1 MTAVTDSPK
10 QESKVFAGLQR
21 LGRSL
26 MLPIAVLPA
35 AGILLRLGQDDLLGR
50 FTALESTASVISAA
64 GQAVFTW
71 LPLIFAVGIAIG
83 WAKKSDGSTAL
94 AAVVGYMV
102 IDGVFNAMSPIVLEG
117 KTDPKGAQALIN
129 YGVLGGIVMGL
140 LSAILWQRFY
150 RTKLPDFLGFFN
162 GRRLVPILT
171 AITGL
176 IVGVGMAFIYP
187 AFNSAL
193 TWVGET
199 VADNT
204 VIGGGIYGAANRL
217 LIPTGLHHILNS
229 TVWFLVGDYTDA
241 SGQLVRGDL
250 NRFFAG
256 DPTAGTFMTGFFP
269 IMMFALPAA
278 ALAIWRN
285 ARPSQKKLVGG
296 IMLST
301 GLTAFVTGITEPLE
315 FSFMF
320 VAWPLYVVHAILT
333 GTSHALVN
341 ALGIH
346 DGFTFSAGAIDYL
359 LNFGKATD
367 AWLLIPIGLGY
378 AVIYYVLFS
387 FVIKKWNLRTPGR
400 EAETDVEAGAPDV
413 AAVEAEA
420 ALTATGDTRTD
431 APLVSEVESKLDKKL
446 EGE

>member
-1 MTAVTDSPK
+1 MTVVDSPK
-10 QESKVFAGLQR
+10 KESAVFAGLQR

-50 FTALESTASVISAA
+50 FDSMHTAASVISAA

-83 WAKKSDGSTAL
+83 WAKKADGSTAL

-102 IDGVFNAMSPIVLEG
+102 INGVFEAMSPVVLEG
-117 KTDPKGAQALIN
+117 KTDPNGDQALIN
-129 YGVLGGIVMGL
+129 YGVLAGIVMGL

-150 RTKLPDFLGFFN
+150 RTKLPDYLGFFN

-171 AITGL
+171 AVTGL
-176 IVGVGMAFIYP
+176 VVGVLMAFLYP

-199 VADNT
+199 VAENS
-204 VIGGGIYGAANRL
+204 VIGGGVYGMANRL

-229 TVWFLVGDYTDA
+229 TVWFLVGDYQDA
-241 SGQLVRGDL
+241 SGELVRGDL

-256 DPTAGTFMTGFFP
+256 DPSAGIFMTGFFP

-285 ARPSQKKLVGG
+285 ARPSQKKVVGG

-301 GLTAFVTGITEPLE
+301 ALTAFLTGITEPLE
-315 FSFMF
+315 FAFMF
-320 VAWPLYVVHAILT
+320 VAWPLYLIHAFLT
-333 GTSHALVN
+333 GTSMALVN

-346 DGFTFSAGAIDYL
+346 DGFTFSAGFFDYV
-359 LNFGKATD
+359 LNFGKATN
-367 AWLLIPIGLGY
+367 AWMLIPIGLGY

-400 EAETDVEAGAPDV
+400 EDDAETNADTNADTEKAGQ
-413 AAVEAEA
+413 
-420 ALTATGDTRTD
+420 
-431 APLVSEVESKLDKKL
+431 
-446 EGE
+446 

>member
-1 MTAVTDSPK
+1 MTADDSPK
-10 QESKVFAGLQR
+10 KESTLFAGVQR

-35 AGILLRLGQDDLLGR
+35 AGLLLRAGQDDLLGR
-50 FTALESTASVISAA
+50 FSALESTAGVISAA
-64 GQAVFTW
+64 GQSIFTW

-102 IDGVFNAMSPIVLEG
+102 INGVFEAMSPIVLEG
-117 KTDPKGAQALIN
+117 KTDPNGDPSMIN
-129 YGVLGGIVMGL
+129 YGVLAGIVMGL
-140 LSAILWQRFY
+140 LSAILWQKFY
-150 RTKLPDFLGFFN
+150 RTKLPDYLGFFN

-171 AITGL
+171 ALTGL
-176 IVGVGMAFIYP
+176 VVGVLMAFIYP
-187 AFNSAL
+187 LFNSGL

-199 VADNT
+199 VAANT
-204 VIGGGIYGAANRL
+204 VIGGGIYGTANRL

-229 TVWFLVGDYTDA
+229 AVWFLIGDYQDA

-256 DPTAGTFMTGFFP
+256 DPSAGTFMTGFFP

-278 ALAIWRN
+278 AFAIWRN
-285 ARPSQKKLVGG
+285 AKPSQKKLIGG

-301 GLTAFVTGITEPLE
+301 GLTAFLTGITEPLE

-320 VAWPLYVVHAILT
+320 VAWPLYVIHSILT
-333 GTSHALVN
+333 GTSMALVN

-346 DGFTFSAGAIDYL
+346 DGFTFSAGFIDYA
-359 LNFGKATD
+359 LNFGKATN
-367 AWLLIPIGLGY
+367 AWMLIPIGLVY
-378 AVIYYVLFS
+378 ALIYYFLFS

-400 EAETDVEAGAPDV
+400 EEELDGEDNTPGEAVIEAEVAV
-413 AAVEAEA
+413 AAVA
-420 ALTATGDTRTD
+420 DTRVD
-431 APLVSEVESKLDKKL
+431 APSVAEQEQKIAKEL
-446 EGE
+446 EGR

>member
-1 MTAVTDSPK
+1 MTSTTDSPK
-10 QESKVFAGLQR
+10 QESKAFAALQR

-35 AGILLRLGQDDLLGR
+35 AGILLRVGQDDLLGR
-50 FTALESTASVISAA
+50 FSALHSTASVISAA

-83 WAKKSDGSTAL
+83 WAKKSDGSTAM

-102 IDGVFNAMSPIVLEG
+102 INGVFEAMSPIVLEG

-129 YGVLGGIVMGL
+129 YGVLAGIVMGL
-140 LSAILWQRFY
+140 LSAILWERFY

-176 IVGVGMAFIYP
+176 IVGVLMAFVYP

-204 VIGGGIYGAANRL
+204 VVGGGIYGAANRL

-256 DPTAGTFMTGFFP
+256 DPSAGTFMTGFFP

-278 ALAIWRN
+278 AFAIYRN

-333 GTSHALVN
+333 GTSMALVN

-346 DGFTFSAGAIDYL
+346 DGFTFSAGAIDYV

-378 AVIYYVLFS
+378 AVIYYLLFS

-400 EAETDVEAGAPDV
+400 EAETDVEAGKPDV
-413 AAVEAEA
+413 AAVEAE
-420 ALTATGDTRTD
+420 TAEKAIGDSAVD
-431 APLVSEVESKLDKKL
+431 APLVAEVDTKLNKKL

>member
-1 MTAVTDSPK
+1 MTVVDSPK
-10 QESKVFAGLQR
+10 KESAVFAGLQR

-50 FTALESTASVISAA
+50 FDSMHTAASVISAA

-83 WAKKSDGSTAL
+83 WAKKADGSTAL

-102 IDGVFNAMSPIVLEG
+102 INGVFEAMSPVVLEG
-117 KTDPKGAQALIN
+117 KTDPNGDQALIN
-129 YGVLGGIVMGL
+129 YGVLAGIVMGL

-150 RTKLPDFLGFFN
+150 RTKLPDYLGFFN

-171 AITGL
+171 AVTGL
-176 IVGVGMAFIYP
+176 VVGVLMAFLYP

-199 VADNT
+199 VAENS
-204 VIGGGIYGAANRL
+204 VVGGGVYGMANRL

-229 TVWFLVGDYTDA
+229 TVWFLVGDYQDA
-241 SGQLVRGDL
+241 SGELVRGDL

-256 DPTAGTFMTGFFP
+256 DPSAGIFMTGFFP

-285 ARPSQKKLVGG
+285 ARPSQKKVVGG

-301 GLTAFVTGITEPLE
+301 ALTAFLTGITEPLE
-315 FSFMF
+315 FAFMF
-320 VAWPLYVVHAILT
+320 VAWPLYLIHAFLT
-333 GTSHALVN
+333 GTSMALVN

-346 DGFTFSAGAIDYL
+346 DGFTFSAGFFDYV
-359 LNFGKATD
+359 LNFGKATN
-367 AWLLIPIGLGY
+367 AWMLIPIGLGY

-400 EAETDVEAGAPDV
+400 EDDAETNADTNADTEKAGQ
-413 AAVEAEA
+413 
-420 ALTATGDTRTD
+420 
-431 APLVSEVESKLDKKL
+431 
-446 EGE
+446 

>member
-1 MTAVTDSPK
+1 MTVVDSPK
-10 QESKVFAGLQR
+10 KESAVFAGLQR

-50 FTALESTASVISAA
+50 FDSMHTAASVISAA

-83 WAKKSDGSTAL
+83 WAKKADGSTAL

-102 IDGVFNAMSPIVLEG
+102 INGVFEAMSPVVLEG
-117 KTDPKGAQALIN
+117 KTDPNGDQALIN
-129 YGVLGGIVMGL
+129 YGVLAGIVMGL

-150 RTKLPDFLGFFN
+150 RTKLPDYLGFFN

-171 AITGL
+171 ALTGL
-176 IVGVGMAFIYP
+176 VVGVLMAFLYP

-199 VADNT
+199 VAENS
-204 VIGGGIYGAANRL
+204 VIGGGVYGMANRL

-229 TVWFLVGDYTDA
+229 TVWFLVGDYQNA
-241 SGQLVRGDL
+241 SGELVRGDL

-256 DPTAGTFMTGFFP
+256 DPSAGIFMTGFFP

-301 GLTAFVTGITEPLE
+301 ALTAFLTGITEPLE
-315 FSFMF
+315 FAFMF
-320 VAWPLYVVHAILT
+320 VAWPLYLIHAFLT
-333 GTSHALVN
+333 GTSMALVN

-346 DGFTFSAGAIDYL
+346 DGFTFSAGFFDYV
-359 LNFGKATD
+359 LNFGKATN
-367 AWLLIPIGLGY
+367 AWMLIPIGLGY

-400 EAETDVEAGAPDV
+400 EDD
-413 AAVEAEA
+413 AEA
-420 ALTATGDTRTD
+420 NADTNADTEK
-431 APLVSEVESKLDKKL
+431 A
-446 EGE
+446 GQ

>member
-1 MTAVTDSPK
+1 MTVVDSPK
-10 QESKVFAGLQR
+10 KESAVFAGLQR

-50 FTALESTASVISAA
+50 FDSMHTAASVISAA

-83 WAKKSDGSTAL
+83 WAKKADGSTAL

-102 IDGVFNAMSPIVLEG
+102 INGVFEAMSPVVLEG
-117 KTDPKGAQALIN
+117 KTDPNGDQALIN
-129 YGVLGGIVMGL
+129 YGVLAGIVMGL

-150 RTKLPDFLGFFN
+150 RTKLPDYLGFFN

-171 AITGL
+171 AVTGL
-176 IVGVGMAFIYP
+176 VVGVLMAFLYP

-199 VADNT
+199 VAENS
-204 VIGGGIYGAANRL
+204 VVGGGVYGMANRL

-229 TVWFLVGDYTDA
+229 TVWFLVGDYQNA
-241 SGQLVRGDL
+241 SGELVRGDL

-256 DPTAGTFMTGFFP
+256 DPSAGIFMTGFFP

-285 ARPSQKKLVGG
+285 ARPSQKKVVGG

-301 GLTAFVTGITEPLE
+301 ALTAFLTGITEPLE
-315 FSFMF
+315 FAFMF
-320 VAWPLYVVHAILT
+320 VAWPLYLIHAFLT
-333 GTSHALVN
+333 GTSMALVN

-346 DGFTFSAGAIDYL
+346 DGFTFSAGFFDYV
-359 LNFGKATD
+359 LNFGKATN
-367 AWLLIPIGLGY
+367 AWMLIPIGLGY

-400 EAETDVEAGAPDV
+400 EDDAETNADTNADTEKAGQ
-413 AAVEAEA
+413 
-420 ALTATGDTRTD
+420 
-431 APLVSEVESKLDKKL
+431 
-446 EGE
+446 

>member
-1 MTAVTDSPK
+1 MTVVDSPK
-10 QESKVFAGLQR
+10 KESAVFAGLQR

-50 FTALESTASVISAA
+50 FDSMHTAASVISAA

-83 WAKKSDGSTAL
+83 WAKKADGSTAL

-102 IDGVFNAMSPIVLEG
+102 INGVFEAMSPVVLEG
-117 KTDPKGAQALIN
+117 KTDPNGDQALIN
-129 YGVLGGIVMGL
+129 YGVLAGIVMGL

-150 RTKLPDFLGFFN
+150 RTKLPDYLGFFN

-171 AITGL
+171 AVTGL
-176 IVGVGMAFIYP
+176 VVGVLMAFVYP

-199 VADNT
+199 VAENS
-204 VIGGGIYGAANRL
+204 VIGGGVYGMANRL

-229 TVWFLVGDYTDA
+229 TVWFLVGDYQNA
-241 SGQLVRGDL
+241 SGELVRGDL

-256 DPTAGTFMTGFFP
+256 DPSAGIFMTGFFP

-301 GLTAFVTGITEPLE
+301 ALTAFLTGITEPLE
-315 FSFMF
+315 FAFMF
-320 VAWPLYVVHAILT
+320 VAWPLYLIHAFLT
-333 GTSHALVN
+333 GTSMALVN

-346 DGFTFSAGAIDYL
+346 DGFTFSAGFFDYV
-359 LNFGKATD
+359 LNFGKATN
-367 AWLLIPIGLGY
+367 AWMLIPIGLGY

-400 EAETDVEAGAPDV
+400 EDDAETNADTNADTEKAGQ
-413 AAVEAEA
+413 
-420 ALTATGDTRTD
+420 
-431 APLVSEVESKLDKKL
+431 
-446 EGE
+446 

>member
-1 MTAVTDSPK
+1 MTVVDSPK
-10 QESKVFAGLQR
+10 KESAVFAGLQR

-50 FTALESTASVISAA
+50 FDSMHTAASVISAA

-83 WAKKSDGSTAL
+83 WAKKADGSTAL

-102 IDGVFNAMSPIVLEG
+102 INGVFEAMSPVVLEG
-117 KTDPKGAQALIN
+117 KTDPNGDQALIN
-129 YGVLGGIVMGL
+129 YGVLAGIVMGL

-150 RTKLPDFLGFFN
+150 RTKLPDYLGFFN

-171 AITGL
+171 AVTGL
-176 IVGVGMAFIYP
+176 VVGVLMAFLYP

-193 TWVGET
+193 TWVGES
-199 VADNT
+199 VAENS
-204 VIGGGIYGAANRL
+204 VVGGGVYGMANRL

-229 TVWFLVGDYTDA
+229 TVWFLVGDYQNA
-241 SGQLVRGDL
+241 SGELVRGDL

-256 DPTAGTFMTGFFP
+256 DPSAGIFMTGFFP

-285 ARPSQKKLVGG
+285 ARPSQKKVVGG

-301 GLTAFVTGITEPLE
+301 ALTAFLTGITEPLE
-315 FSFMF
+315 FAFMF
-320 VAWPLYVVHAILT
+320 VAWPLYLIHAFLT
-333 GTSHALVN
+333 GTSMALVN

-346 DGFTFSAGAIDYL
+346 DGFTFSAGFFDYV
-359 LNFGKATD
+359 LNFGKATN
-367 AWLLIPIGLGY
+367 AWMLIPIGLGY

-400 EAETDVEAGAPDV
+400 EDDAETNADTNADTEKAGQ
-413 AAVEAEA
+413 
-420 ALTATGDTRTD
+420 
-431 APLVSEVESKLDKKL
+431 
-446 EGE
+446 

>member
-1 MTAVTDSPK
+1 M
-10 QESKVFAGLQR
+10 FAGLQR

-50 FTALESTASVISAA
+50 FDSMHTAASVISAA

-83 WAKKSDGSTAL
+83 WAKKADGSTAL

-102 IDGVFNAMSPIVLEG
+102 INGVFEAMSPVVLEG
-117 KTDPKGAQALIN
+117 KTDPNGDQALID
-129 YGVLGGIVMGL
+129 YGVLAGIVMGL

-150 RTKLPDFLGFFN
+150 RTKLPDYLGFFN

-171 AITGL
+171 ALTGL
-176 IVGVGMAFIYP
+176 VVGVLMAFLYP

-199 VADNT
+199 VAENS
-204 VIGGGIYGAANRL
+204 VVGGGVYGMANRL

-229 TVWFLVGDYTDA
+229 TVWFLVGDYQNA
-241 SGQLVRGDL
+241 SGELVRGDL

-256 DPTAGTFMTGFFP
+256 DPSAGIFMTGFFP

-285 ARPSQKKLVGG
+285 ARPSQKKVVGG

-301 GLTAFVTGITEPLE
+301 ALTAFLTGITEPLE
-315 FSFMF
+315 FAFMF
-320 VAWPLYVVHAILT
+320 VAWPLYLIHAFLT
-333 GTSHALVN
+333 GTSMALVN

-346 DGFTFSAGAIDYL
+346 DGFTFSAGFFDYV
-359 LNFGKATD
+359 LNFGKATN
-367 AWLLIPIGLGY
+367 AWMLIPIGLGY

-400 EAETDVEAGAPDV
+400 EDDAETSADTEKAGQ
-413 AAVEAEA
+413 
-420 ALTATGDTRTD
+420 
-431 APLVSEVESKLDKKL
+431 
-446 EGE
+446 

>member
-1 MTAVTDSPK
+1 MTVVDSPK
-10 QESKVFAGLQR
+10 KESAVFAGLQR

-50 FTALESTASVISAA
+50 FDSMHTAASVISAA

-83 WAKKSDGSTAL
+83 WAKKADGSTAL

-102 IDGVFNAMSPIVLEG
+102 INGVFEAMSPVVLEG
-117 KTDPKGAQALIN
+117 KTDPNGDQALIN
-129 YGVLGGIVMGL
+129 YGVLAGIVMGL

-150 RTKLPDFLGFFN
+150 RTKLPDYLGFFN

-171 AITGL
+171 AVTGL
-176 IVGVGMAFIYP
+176 VVGVLMAFLYP

-199 VADNT
+199 VAENS
-204 VIGGGIYGAANRL
+204 VVGGGVYGMANRL

-229 TVWFLVGDYTDA
+229 TVWFLVGDYQDA
-241 SGQLVRGDL
+241 SGELVRGDL

-256 DPTAGTFMTGFFP
+256 DPSAGIFMTGFFP

-285 ARPSQKKLVGG
+285 ARPSQKKVVGG

-301 GLTAFVTGITEPLE
+301 ALTAFLTGITEPLE
-315 FSFMF
+315 FAFMF
-320 VAWPLYVVHAILT
+320 VAWPLYLIHAFLT
-333 GTSHALVN
+333 GTSMALVN

-346 DGFTFSAGAIDYL
+346 DGFTFSAGFFDYV
-359 LNFGKATD
+359 LNFGKATH
-367 AWLLIPIGLGY
+367 AWMLIPIGLGY

-400 EAETDVEAGAPDV
+400 EDDAETNTDTNADTNADTEKAGQ
-413 AAVEAEA
+413 
-420 ALTATGDTRTD
+420 
-431 APLVSEVESKLDKKL
+431 
-446 EGE
+446 

>member
-1 MTAVTDSPK
+1 MTTKSSTSGSNPDEAK
-10 QESKVFAGLQR
+10 KESRSLAGLQR
-21 LGRSL
+21 FGRSL

-50 FTALESTASVISAA
+50 FSSMETAASVISAA

-102 IDGVFNAMSPIVLEG
+102 MNGVFEAMSPVVLEG
-117 KTDPKGAQALIN
+117 KVDANGDPAVIN
-129 YGVLGGIVMGL
+129 YGVLAGIVIGL

-150 RTKLPDFLGFFN
+150 RQKLPDYLGFFA

-176 IVGVGMAFIYP
+176 VVAVLMSFVYP
-187 AFNSAL
+187 LFYSAL
-193 TWVGET
+193 NWVGTT
-199 VADNT
+199 VADNS
-204 VIGGGIYGAANRL
+204 VLGGGIYGFANRM

-229 TVWFLVGDYTDA
+229 VVWFLVGDYQDA
-241 SGQLVRGDL
+241 SGQVVRGDL

-256 DPTAGTFMTGFFP
+256 DPSAGVFMTGFFP

-278 ALAIWRN
+278 AFAIYRN
-285 ARPSQKKLVGG
+285 AKPSQKKLVGG

-315 FSFMF
+315 YAFMF
-320 VAWPLYVVHAILT
+320 VAWPLYIIHAFLT
-333 GTSHALVN
+333 GTSMALVN

-346 DGFTFSAGAIDYL
+346 DGFFFSAGAIDYI
-359 LNFGKATD
+359 LNFGIATK
-367 AWLLIPIGLGY
+367 AWLLIPIGLVY
-378 AVIYYVLFS
+378 ALIYYFLFS

-400 EAETDVEAGAPDV
+400 EDDESA
-413 AAVEAEA
+413 
-420 ALTATGDTRTD
+420 DT
-431 APLVSEVESKLDKKL
+431 SKA
-446 EGE
+446 

>member
-1 MTAVTDSPK
+1 MTVVDTPSKEESPK
-10 QESKVFAGLQR
+10 RESTAFAGFQR

-50 FTALESTASVISAA
+50 FDSLHSAATVISAA
-64 GQAVFTW
+64 GQSMFTW

-102 IDGVFNAMSPIVLEG
+102 VNGVFEAMSPVVLAG
-117 KTDPKGAQALIN
+117 KTDPNGDQALVD
-129 YGVLGGIVMGL
+129 YGVLAGIVMGL

-150 RTKLPDFLGFFN
+150 RTKLPEYLGFFN

-171 AITGL
+171 AVTGL
-176 IVGVGMAFIYP
+176 VVGVLMAFLYP

-199 VADNT
+199 VAENS
-204 VIGGGIYGAANRL
+204 VIGGGIYGMVNRL
-217 LIPTGLHHILNS
+217 LLSTGLHHILNS
-229 TVWFLVGDYTDA
+229 TVWFLVGDYENA
-241 SGQLVRGDL
+241 SGDLVRGDL

-256 DPTAGTFMTGFFP
+256 DPSAGVFMTGFFP

-278 ALAIWRN
+278 ALAIWRT
-285 ARPSQKKLVGG
+285 AKPSQKKVVGG

-301 GLTAFVTGITEPLE
+301 ALTAFLTGITEPLE
-315 FSFMF
+315 FAFMF
-320 VAWPLYVVHAILT
+320 VAWPLYLIHAFLT
-333 GTSHALVN
+333 GTSMALVN

-346 DGFTFSAGAIDYL
+346 DGFTFSAGFIDYV
-359 LNFGKATD
+359 LNFGKATN
-367 AWLLIPIGLGY
+367 AWMLIPIGLGY
-378 AVIYYVLFS
+378 AVIYFVLFS

-400 EAETDVEAGAPDV
+400 EEGAETGTSSTDLEAD
-413 AAVEAEA
+413 
-420 ALTATGDTRTD
+420 LDTQKT
-431 APLVSEVESKLDKKL
+431 EK
-446 EGE
+446 

>member
-1 MTAVTDSPK
+1 MTVVDSPK
-10 QESKVFAGLQR
+10 KESAVFAGLQR

-50 FTALESTASVISAA
+50 FDSMHTAASVISAA

-83 WAKKSDGSTAL
+83 WAKKADGSTAL

-102 IDGVFNAMSPIVLEG
+102 INGVFEAMSPVVLEG
-117 KTDPKGAQALIN
+117 KTDPNGDQALIN
-129 YGVLGGIVMGL
+129 YGVLAGIVMGL

-150 RTKLPDFLGFFN
+150 RTKLPDYLGFFN

-171 AITGL
+171 AVTGL
-176 IVGVGMAFIYP
+176 VVGVLMAFLYP

-199 VADNT
+199 VAENS
-204 VIGGGIYGAANRL
+204 VIGGGVYGMANRL

-229 TVWFLVGDYTDA
+229 TVWFLVGDYQNS
-241 SGQLVRGDL
+241 SGELVRGDL

-256 DPTAGTFMTGFFP
+256 DPSAGIFMTGFFP

-285 ARPSQKKLVGG
+285 ARPSQKKVVGG

-301 GLTAFVTGITEPLE
+301 ALTAFLTGITEPLE
-315 FSFMF
+315 FAFMF
-320 VAWPLYVVHAILT
+320 VAWPLYLIHAFLT
-333 GTSHALVN
+333 GTSMALVN

-346 DGFTFSAGAIDYL
+346 DGFTFSAGFFDYV
-359 LNFGKATD
+359 LNFGKATN
-367 AWLLIPIGLGY
+367 AWMLIPIGLGY

-400 EAETDVEAGAPDV
+400 EDDADTSTDTDTEKAGQ
-413 AAVEAEA
+413 
-420 ALTATGDTRTD
+420 
-431 APLVSEVESKLDKKL
+431 
-446 EGE
+446 

>member
-1 MTAVTDSPK
+1 MTVVDSPK
-10 QESKVFAGLQR
+10 KESAVFAGLQR

-50 FTALESTASVISAA
+50 FDSMHTAASVISAA

-83 WAKKSDGSTAL
+83 WAKKADGSTAL

-102 IDGVFNAMSPIVLEG
+102 INGVFEAMSPVVLEG
-117 KTDPKGAQALIN
+117 KTDPNGDQALIN
-129 YGVLGGIVMGL
+129 YGVLAGIVMGL

-150 RTKLPDFLGFFN
+150 RTKLPDYLGFFN

-171 AITGL
+171 ALTGL
-176 IVGVGMAFIYP
+176 VVGVLMAFLYP

-199 VADNT
+199 VAENS
-204 VIGGGIYGAANRL
+204 VVGGGVYGMANRL

-229 TVWFLVGDYTDA
+229 TVWFLVGDYQNA
-241 SGQLVRGDL
+241 SGELVRGDL

-256 DPTAGTFMTGFFP
+256 DPSAGIFMTGFFT

-285 ARPSQKKLVGG
+285 ARPSQKKVVGG

-301 GLTAFVTGITEPLE
+301 ALTAFLTGITEPLE
-315 FSFMF
+315 FAFMF
-320 VAWPLYVVHAILT
+320 VAWPLYLIHAFLT
-333 GTSHALVN
+333 GTSMALVN

-346 DGFTFSAGAIDYL
+346 DGFTFSAGFFDYV
-359 LNFGKATD
+359 LNFGKATN
-367 AWLLIPIGLGY
+367 AWMLIPIGLGY

-400 EAETDVEAGAPDV
+400 EDDAETSADTEKAGQ
-413 AAVEAEA
+413 
-420 ALTATGDTRTD
+420 
-431 APLVSEVESKLDKKL
+431 
-446 EGE
+446 

>member
-1 MTAVTDSPK
+1 MTVVDSPK
-10 QESKVFAGLQR
+10 KESAVFAGLQR

-50 FTALESTASVISAA
+50 FDSMHTAASVISAA

-83 WAKKSDGSTAL
+83 WAKKADGSTAL

-102 IDGVFNAMSPIVLEG
+102 INGVFEAMSPVVLEG
-117 KTDPKGAQALIN
+117 KTDPNGDQALIN
-129 YGVLGGIVMGL
+129 YGVLAGIVMGL

-150 RTKLPDFLGFFN
+150 RTKLPDYLGFFN

-171 AITGL
+171 AVTGL
-176 IVGVGMAFIYP
+176 VVGVLMAFLYP

-199 VADNT
+199 VAENS
-204 VIGGGIYGAANRL
+204 VIGGGVYGMANRL

-229 TVWFLVGDYTDA
+229 TVWFLVGDYQNS
-241 SGQLVRGDL
+241 SGELVRGDL

-256 DPTAGTFMTGFFP
+256 DPSAGIFMTGFFP

-285 ARPSQKKLVGG
+285 ARPSQKKVVGG

-301 GLTAFVTGITEPLE
+301 ALTAFLTGITEPLE
-315 FSFMF
+315 FAFMF
-320 VAWPLYVVHAILT
+320 VAWPLYLIHAFLT
-333 GTSHALVN
+333 GTSMALVN

-346 DGFTFSAGAIDYL
+346 DGFTFSAGFFDYV
-359 LNFGKATD
+359 LNFGKATN
-367 AWLLIPIGLGY
+367 AWMLIPIGLGY

-400 EAETDVEAGAPDV
+400 EDDADTNTDTDTEKAGQ
-413 AAVEAEA
+413 
-420 ALTATGDTRTD
+420 
-431 APLVSEVESKLDKKL
+431 
-446 EGE
+446 

>member
-1 MTAVTDSPK
+1 MTVVDSPK
-10 QESKVFAGLQR
+10 KESAVFAGLQR

-50 FTALESTASVISAA
+50 FDSMQTAASVISAA

-83 WAKKSDGSTAL
+83 WAKKADGSTAL

-102 IDGVFNAMSPIVLEG
+102 INGVFEAMSPVVLEG
-117 KTDPKGAQALIN
+117 KTDPNGDQALIN
-129 YGVLGGIVMGL
+129 YGVLAGIVMGL

-150 RTKLPDFLGFFN
+150 RTKLPDYLGFFN

-171 AITGL
+171 AVTGL
-176 IVGVGMAFIYP
+176 VVGVLMAFLYP

-199 VADNT
+199 VAENS
-204 VIGGGIYGAANRL
+204 VIGGGVYGMANRL

-229 TVWFLVGDYTDA
+229 TVWFLVGDYQNA
-241 SGQLVRGDL
+241 SGELVRGDL

-256 DPTAGTFMTGFFP
+256 DPSAGIFMTGFFP

-285 ARPSQKKLVGG
+285 ARPSQKKVVGG

-301 GLTAFVTGITEPLE
+301 ALTAFLTGITEPLE
-315 FSFMF
+315 FAFMF
-320 VAWPLYVVHAILT
+320 VAWPLYLIHAFLT
-333 GTSHALVN
+333 GTSMALVN

-346 DGFTFSAGAIDYL
+346 DGFTFSAGFFDYV
-359 LNFGKATD
+359 LNFGKATN
-367 AWLLIPIGLGY
+367 AWMLIPIGLGY

-400 EAETDVEAGAPDV
+400 EDDADTNTDTDTEKAGQ
-413 AAVEAEA
+413 
-420 ALTATGDTRTD
+420 
-431 APLVSEVESKLDKKL
+431 
-446 EGE
+446 

>member
-1 MTAVTDSPK
+1 MTVVDSPK
-10 QESKVFAGLQR
+10 KESAVFAGLQR

-50 FTALESTASVISAA
+50 FDSMHTAASVISAA

-83 WAKKSDGSTAL
+83 WAKKADGSTAL

-102 IDGVFNAMSPIVLEG
+102 INGVFEAMSPVVLEG
-117 KTDPKGAQALIN
+117 KTDPNGDQALIN
-129 YGVLGGIVMGL
+129 YGVLAGIVMGL

-150 RTKLPDFLGFFN
+150 RTKLPDYLGFFN

-171 AITGL
+171 AVTGL
-176 IVGVGMAFIYP
+176 VVGVLMAFLYP

-199 VADNT
+199 VAENS
-204 VIGGGIYGAANRL
+204 VIGGGVYGMANRL

-229 TVWFLVGDYTDA
+229 TVWFLVGDYQSA
-241 SGQLVRGDL
+241 SGELVRGDL

-256 DPTAGTFMTGFFP
+256 DPSAGIFMTGFFP

-285 ARPSQKKLVGG
+285 ARPSQKKVVGG

-301 GLTAFVTGITEPLE
+301 ALTAFLTGITEPLE
-315 FSFMF
+315 FAFMF
-320 VAWPLYVVHAILT
+320 VAWPLYLIHAFLT
-333 GTSHALVN
+333 GTSMALVN

-346 DGFTFSAGAIDYL
+346 DGFTFSAGFFDYV
-359 LNFGKATD
+359 LNFGKATN
-367 AWLLIPIGLGY
+367 AWMLIPIGLGY

-400 EAETDVEAGAPDV
+400 EDDAETNADTDTEKAGQ
-413 AAVEAEA
+413 
-420 ALTATGDTRTD
+420 
-431 APLVSEVESKLDKKL
+431 
-446 EGE
+446 

>member
-1 MTAVTDSPK
+1 MTADDSPK
-10 QESKVFAGLQR
+10 KESTLFAGVQR

-35 AGILLRLGQDDLLGR
+35 AGLLLRAGQDDLLGR
-50 FTALESTASVISAA
+50 FSALESTAGVISAA
-64 GQAVFTW
+64 GQSIFTW

-102 IDGVFNAMSPIVLEG
+102 INGVFEAMSPIVLEG
-117 KTDPKGAQALIN
+117 KTDPNGDPSMIN
-129 YGVLGGIVMGL
+129 YGVLAGIVMGL
-140 LSAILWQRFY
+140 LSAILWQKFY
-150 RTKLPDFLGFFN
+150 RTKLPDYLGFFN

-171 AITGL
+171 AVTGL
-176 IVGVGMAFIYP
+176 VVGVLMAFIYP
-187 AFNSAL
+187 LFNSGL

-199 VADNT
+199 VASNT
-204 VIGGGIYGAANRL
+204 VIGGGIYGTANRL

-229 TVWFLVGDYTDA
+229 AVWFLIGDYQDA

-256 DPTAGTFMTGFFP
+256 DPSAGTFMTGFFP

-278 ALAIWRN
+278 AFAIWRN
-285 ARPSQKKLVGG
+285 AKPSQKKLIGG

-301 GLTAFVTGITEPLE
+301 GLTAFLTGITEPLE

-320 VAWPLYVVHAILT
+320 VAWPLYVIHSILT
-333 GTSHALVN
+333 GTSMALVN

-346 DGFTFSAGAIDYL
+346 DGFTFSAGFIDYA
-359 LNFGKATD
+359 LNFGKATN
-367 AWLLIPIGLGY
+367 AWMLIPIGLVY
-378 AVIYYVLFS
+378 ALIYYFLFS

-400 EAETDVEAGAPDV
+400 EEELDGEDNTPGEAVIEAEVAV
-413 AAVEAEA
+413 AAVA
-420 ALTATGDTRTD
+420 DTRVD
-431 APLVSEVESKLDKKL
+431 APSVAEQEQKIAKEL
-446 EGE
+446 EGR

>member
-1 MTAVTDSPK
+1 MTVEDSPK
-10 QESKVFAGLQR
+10 KESSVFAGLQR

-50 FTALESTASVISAA
+50 FDSLHTAASVISAA

-83 WAKKSDGSTAL
+83 WAKKADGSTAL

-102 IDGVFNAMSPIVLEG
+102 INGVFEAMSPVVLEG
-117 KTDPKGAQALIN
+117 KTDPNGDQALIN
-129 YGVLGGIVMGL
+129 YGVLAGIVMGL
-140 LSAILWQRFY
+140 LSALLWQRFY
-150 RTKLPDFLGFFN
+150 RTKLPDYLGFFN

-171 AITGL
+171 AVTGL
-176 IVGVGMAFIYP
+176 VVGVLMAFLYL

-199 VADNT
+199 VAENS
-204 VIGGGIYGAANRL
+204 VVGGGVYGMANRL

-229 TVWFLVGDYTDA
+229 TVWFLVGDYQDS

-256 DPTAGTFMTGFFP
+256 DPDAGIFMTGFFP

-285 ARPSQKKLVGG
+285 AKPAQKKVVGG

-301 GLTAFVTGITEPLE
+301 ALTAFLTGITEPLE
-315 FSFMF
+315 FAFMF
-320 VAWPLYVVHAILT
+320 VAWPLYLIHAFLT
-333 GTSHALVN
+333 GTSMALVN

-346 DGFTFSAGAIDYL
+346 DGFTFSAGFFDYV
-359 LNFGKATD
+359 LNFGKATN
-367 AWLLIPIGLGY
+367 AWMLIPIGLGY
-378 AVIYYVLFS
+378 AVIYYALFS

-400 EAETDVEAGAPDV
+400 EDEADTPV
-413 AAVEAEA
+413 AATESETPPE
-420 ALTATGDTRTD
+420 TASSDSISGRQK
-431 APLVSEVESKLDKKL
+431 A
-446 EGE
+446 GQ

>member
-1 MTAVTDSPK
+1 MTADDSPK
-10 QESKVFAGLQR
+10 KESTLFAGVQR

-35 AGILLRLGQDDLLGR
+35 AGLLLRAGQDDLLGR
-50 FTALESTASVISAA
+50 FSALESTAGVISAA
-64 GQAVFTW
+64 GQSIFTW

-102 IDGVFNAMSPIVLEG
+102 INGVFEAMSPIVLEG
-117 KTDPKGAQALIN
+117 KTDPNGDPSMIN
-129 YGVLGGIVMGL
+129 YGVLAGIVMGL
-140 LSAILWQRFY
+140 LSAILWQKFY
-150 RTKLPDFLGFFN
+150 RTKLPDYLGFFN

-171 AITGL
+171 AVTGL
-176 IVGVGMAFIYP
+176 VVGVLMAFIYP
-187 AFNSAL
+187 LFNSGL
-193 TWVGET
+193 TWVGEM
-199 VADNT
+199 VASNT
-204 VIGGGIYGAANRL
+204 VIGGGIYGTANRL

-229 TVWFLVGDYTDA
+229 AVWFLIGDYQDA

-256 DPTAGTFMTGFFP
+256 DPSAGTFMTGFFP

-278 ALAIWRN
+278 AFAIWRN
-285 ARPSQKKLVGG
+285 AKPSQKKLIGG

-301 GLTAFVTGITEPLE
+301 GLTAFLTGITEPLE

-320 VAWPLYVVHAILT
+320 VAWPLYVIHSILT
-333 GTSHALVN
+333 GTSMALVN

-346 DGFTFSAGAIDYL
+346 DGFTFSAGFIDYV
-359 LNFGKATD
+359 LNFGKATN
-367 AWLLIPIGLGY
+367 AWMLIPIGLVY
-378 AVIYYVLFS
+378 ALIYYSLFS

-400 EAETDVEAGAPDV
+400 EEELDGEDNTPGEAVIEAEVAV
-413 AAVEAEA
+413 AAVA
-420 ALTATGDTRTD
+420 DTRVD
-431 APLVSEVESKLDKKL
+431 APSVAEQEQKIAKEL
-446 EGE
+446 EGR

>member
-1 MTAVTDSPK
+1 MTTKSSTSGSNPDEAK
-10 QESKVFAGLQR
+10 KESRSLAGLQR
-21 LGRSL
+21 FGRSL

-50 FTALESTASVISAA
+50 FSSMETAASVISAA

-102 IDGVFNAMSPIVLEG
+102 MNGVFEAMSPVVLEG
-117 KTDPKGAQALIN
+117 KVDANGDPAVIN
-129 YGVLGGIVMGL
+129 YGVLAGIVIGL

-150 RTKLPDFLGFFN
+150 RQKLPDYLGFFA

-176 IVGVGMAFIYP
+176 VVAVLMSFVYP
-187 AFNSAL
+187 LFYSAL
-193 TWVGET
+193 NWVGTT
-199 VADNT
+199 VADNS
-204 VIGGGIYGAANRL
+204 VLGGGIYGFANRM

-229 TVWFLVGDYTDA
+229 VVWFLVGDYQDA
-241 SGQLVRGDL
+241 SGQVVRGDL

-256 DPTAGTFMTGFFP
+256 DPSAGVFMTGFFP

-278 ALAIWRN
+278 AFAIYRN
-285 ARPSQKKLVGG
+285 AKPSQKKLVGG

-315 FSFMF
+315 YAFMF
-320 VAWPLYVVHAILT
+320 VAWPLYIIHAFLT
-333 GTSHALVN
+333 GTSMALVN

-346 DGFTFSAGAIDYL
+346 DGFFFSAGAIDYI
-359 LNFGKATD
+359 LNFGIATK
-367 AWLLIPIGLGY
+367 AWLLIPIGLVY
-378 AVIYYVLFS
+378 ALIYYFLFS

-400 EAETDVEAGAPDV
+400 EDDEPA
-413 AAVEAEA
+413 
-420 ALTATGDTRTD
+420 DTTK
-431 APLVSEVESKLDKKL
+431 A
-446 EGE
+446 

>member
-1 MTAVTDSPK
+1 MTVVDSPK
-10 QESKVFAGLQR
+10 KESAVFAGLQR

-35 AGILLRLGQDDLLGR
+35 AGIVLRLGQDDLLGR
-50 FTALESTASVISAA
+50 FDSMHTAASVISAA

-83 WAKKSDGSTAL
+83 WAKKADGSTAL

-102 IDGVFNAMSPIVLEG
+102 VNGVFEAMSPVVLEG
-117 KTDPKGAQALIN
+117 KTDPNGDQALIN
-129 YGVLGGIVMGL
+129 YGVLAGIVMGL

-150 RTKLPDFLGFFN
+150 RTKLPDYLGFFN

-171 AITGL
+171 AVTGL
-176 IVGVGMAFIYP
+176 VVGVLMAFLYP

-199 VADNT
+199 VAENS
-204 VIGGGIYGAANRL
+204 VIGGGVYGMANRL

-229 TVWFLVGDYTDA
+229 TVWFLVGDYQNA
-241 SGQLVRGDL
+241 SGELVRGDL

-256 DPTAGTFMTGFFP
+256 DPSAGIFMTGFFP

-285 ARPSQKKLVGG
+285 ARPSQKKVVGG

-301 GLTAFVTGITEPLE
+301 ALTAFLTGITEPLE
-315 FSFMF
+315 FAFMF
-320 VAWPLYVVHAILT
+320 VAWPLYLIHAFLT
-333 GTSHALVN
+333 GTSMALVN

-346 DGFTFSAGAIDYL
+346 DGFTFSAGFFDYV
-359 LNFGKATD
+359 LNFGKATN
-367 AWLLIPIGLGY
+367 AWMLIPIGLGY

-400 EAETDVEAGAPDV
+400 EDDADTNTDTDTEKAGQ
-413 AAVEAEA
+413 
-420 ALTATGDTRTD
+420 
-431 APLVSEVESKLDKKL
+431 
-446 EGE
+446 

>member
-1 MTAVTDSPK
+1 MTAVTDTPK

-35 AGILLRLGQDDLLGR
+35 AGILLRVGQDDLLGR
-50 FTALESTASVISAA
+50 FSALESTASVISAA

-83 WAKKSDGSTAL
+83 WAKKADGSTAL

-102 IDGVFNAMSPIVLEG
+102 IDGVFKAMSPIVLEG

-171 AITGL
+171 AVTGL
-176 IVGVGMAFIYP
+176 VVGVGMAFLYP

-199 VADNT
+199 VADNS
-204 VIGGGIYGAANRL
+204 VVGGGIYGAANRL

-256 DPTAGTFMTGFFP
+256 DSSAGTFMTGFFP

-320 VAWPLYVVHAILT
+320 VAWPLYVVHALLT
-333 GTSHALVN
+333 GTSMALVN

-367 AWLLIPIGLGY
+367 AWMLIPIGLGY

-400 EAETDVEAGAPDV
+400 EAETDVEVGAPD
-413 AAVEAEA
+413 AAVVEAEA
-420 ALTATGDTRTD
+420 AVTATEDTRTD
-431 APLVSEVESKLDKKL
+431 APSVAEVETKLDKKL

>member
-1 MTAVTDSPK
+1 MTPKNTDSVDTEPK
-10 QESKVFAGLQR
+10 KDSRSLAGLQR
-21 LGRSL
+21 FGRSL

-50 FTALESTASVISAA
+50 FSALETAAAVISAA

-102 IDGVFNAMSPIVLEG
+102 MNGVFTAMSPVVLDG
-117 KTDPKGAQALIN
+117 KVDANGDPAVID
-129 YGVLGGIVMGL
+129 YGVLAGIVIGL

-150 RTKLPDFLGFFN
+150 RQKLPDYLGFFS

-176 IVGVGMAFIYP
+176 VVAVIMSFVYP
-187 AFNSAL
+187 LFYSAL
-193 TWVGET
+193 NWVGNT
-199 VADNT
+199 VADHS
-204 VIGGGIYGAANRL
+204 VVGSGIYGFANRM

-229 TVWFLVGDYTDA
+229 VVWFLVGDYQDA

-256 DPTAGTFMTGFFP
+256 DPSAGVFMTGFFP

-278 ALAIWRN
+278 AFAIYRN
-285 ARPSQKKLVGG
+285 AKASQKKIVGG

-315 FSFMF
+315 YSFMF
-320 VAWPLYVVHAILT
+320 VAWPLYIIHAILT
-333 GTSHALVN
+333 GTSMALTN

-346 DGFTFSAGAIDYL
+346 DGFFFSAGGIDYL
-359 LNFGKATD
+359 LNYGIATK

-378 AVIYYVLFS
+378 AVIYYFLFS

-400 EAETDVEAGAPDV
+400 EDDVVPEP
-413 AAVEAEA
+413 
-420 ALTATGDTRTD
+420 TR
-431 APLVSEVESKLDKKL
+431 A
-446 EGE
+446 

>member
-1 MTAVTDSPK
+1 MTVVDSPK
-10 QESKVFAGLQR
+10 KESAVFAGLQR

-50 FTALESTASVISAA
+50 FDSMHTAASVISAA

-83 WAKKSDGSTAL
+83 WAKKADGSTAL

-102 IDGVFNAMSPIVLEG
+102 INGVFEAMSPVVLEG
-117 KTDPKGAQALIN
+117 KTDPNGDQALIN
-129 YGVLGGIVMGL
+129 YGVLAGIVMGL

-150 RTKLPDFLGFFN
+150 RTKLPDYLGFFN

-171 AITGL
+171 AVTGL
-176 IVGVGMAFIYP
+176 VVGVLMAFLYP

-199 VADNT
+199 VAENS
-204 VIGGGIYGAANRL
+204 VIGGGVYGMANRL

-229 TVWFLVGDYTDA
+229 TVWFLVGDYQNA
-241 SGQLVRGDL
+241 SGELVRGDL

-256 DPTAGTFMTGFFP
+256 DPSAGIFMTGFFP

-285 ARPSQKKLVGG
+285 ARPSQKKVVGG

-301 GLTAFVTGITEPLE
+301 ALTAFLTGITEPLE
-315 FSFMF
+315 FAFMF
-320 VAWPLYVVHAILT
+320 VAWPLYLIHAFLT
-333 GTSHALVN
+333 GTSMALVN

-346 DGFTFSAGAIDYL
+346 DGFTFSAGFFDYV
-359 LNFGKATD
+359 LNFGKATN
-367 AWLLIPIGLGY
+367 AWMLIPIGLGY

-400 EAETDVEAGAPDV
+400 EDDADTNTDSDTEKAGQ
-413 AAVEAEA
+413 
-420 ALTATGDTRTD
+420 
-431 APLVSEVESKLDKKL
+431 
-446 EGE
+446 

>member
-35 AGILLRLGQDDLLGR
+35 AGILLRIGQDDLLGR
-50 FTALESTASVISAA
+50 FSALESTAAVISAA

-83 WAKKSDGSTAL
+83 WAKKADGSTAL

-102 IDGVFNAMSPIVLEG
+102 INGVFEAMSPIVLEG

-140 LSAILWQRFY
+140 LSAMLWQRFY

-171 AITGL
+171 AVTGL
-176 IVGVGMAFIYP
+176 VVGVGMAFIYP

-333 GTSHALVN
+333 GTSMALVN

-378 AVIYYVLFS
+378 AVIYYLLFS

-400 EAETDVEAGAPDV
+400 EAETDDEVGANGD
-413 AAVEAEA
+413 AVAEA
-420 ALTATGDTRTD
+420 DPAPAVTGDTRTETPTVTE
-431 APLVSEVESKLDKKL
+431 AEAKPDKKL

>member
-1 MTAVTDSPK
+1 MTVVDSPK
-10 QESKVFAGLQR
+10 KESAVFAGLQR

-50 FTALESTASVISAA
+50 FDSMHTAASVISAA

-83 WAKKSDGSTAL
+83 WAKKADGSTAL

-102 IDGVFNAMSPIVLEG
+102 INGVFEAMSPVVLEG
-117 KTDPKGAQALIN
+117 KTDPNGDQALIN
-129 YGVLGGIVMGL
+129 YGVLAGIVMGL

-150 RTKLPDFLGFFN
+150 RTKLPDYLGFFN

-171 AITGL
+171 ALTGL
-176 IVGVGMAFIYP
+176 VVSVLMAFLYP

-199 VADNT
+199 VAENS
-204 VIGGGIYGAANRL
+204 VIGGGVYGMANRL

-229 TVWFLVGDYTDA
+229 TVWFLVGDYQNA
-241 SGQLVRGDL
+241 SGELVRGDL

-256 DPTAGTFMTGFFP
+256 DPSAGIFMTGFFP

-285 ARPSQKKLVGG
+285 ARPSQKKVVGG

-301 GLTAFVTGITEPLE
+301 ALTAFLTGITEPLE
-315 FSFMF
+315 FAFMF
-320 VAWPLYVVHAILT
+320 VAWPLYLIHAFLT
-333 GTSHALVN
+333 GTSMALVN

-346 DGFTFSAGAIDYL
+346 DGFTFSAGFFDYV
-359 LNFGKATD
+359 LNFGKATN
-367 AWLLIPIGLGY
+367 AWMLIPIGLGY
-378 AVIYYVLFS
+378 AVVYYVLFS

-400 EAETDVEAGAPDV
+400 EDDAETNADTEKAGQ
-413 AAVEAEA
+413 
-420 ALTATGDTRTD
+420 
-431 APLVSEVESKLDKKL
+431 
-446 EGE
+446 

>member
-1 MTAVTDSPK
+1 MTVVDSPK
-10 QESKVFAGLQR
+10 KESAVFAGLQR

-50 FTALESTASVISAA
+50 FDSMHTAASVISAA

-83 WAKKSDGSTAL
+83 WAKKADGSTAL

-102 IDGVFNAMSPIVLEG
+102 VNGVFEAMSPVVLEG
-117 KTDPKGAQALIN
+117 KTDPNGDQALIN
-129 YGVLGGIVMGL
+129 YGVLAGIVMGL

-150 RTKLPDFLGFFN
+150 RTKLPDYLGFFN

-171 AITGL
+171 AVTGL
-176 IVGVGMAFIYP
+176 VVGVLMAFLYP

-199 VADNT
+199 VAENS
-204 VIGGGIYGAANRL
+204 VIGGGVYGMANRL

-229 TVWFLVGDYTDA
+229 TVWFLVGDYQNA
-241 SGQLVRGDL
+241 SGELVRGDL

-256 DPTAGTFMTGFFP
+256 DPSAGIFMTGFFP

-285 ARPSQKKLVGG
+285 ARPSQKKVVGG

-301 GLTAFVTGITEPLE
+301 ALTAFLTGITEPLE
-315 FSFMF
+315 FAFMF
-320 VAWPLYVVHAILT
+320 VAWPLYLIHAFLT
-333 GTSHALVN
+333 GTSMALVN

-346 DGFTFSAGAIDYL
+346 DGFTFSAGFFDYV
-359 LNFGKATD
+359 LNFGKATN
-367 AWLLIPIGLGY
+367 AWMLIPIGLGY

-400 EAETDVEAGAPDV
+400 EDDADTNTDTDTEKAGQ
-413 AAVEAEA
+413 
-420 ALTATGDTRTD
+420 
-431 APLVSEVESKLDKKL
+431 
-446 EGE
+446 

>member
-1 MTAVTDSPK
+1 MTVVDSPK
-10 QESKVFAGLQR
+10 KESAVFAGLQR

-50 FTALESTASVISAA
+50 FDSMHTAASVISAA

-83 WAKKSDGSTAL
+83 WAKKADGSTAL

-102 IDGVFNAMSPIVLEG
+102 INGVFEAMSPVVLEG
-117 KTDPKGAQALIN
+117 KTDPNGDQALIN
-129 YGVLGGIVMGL
+129 YGVLAGIVMGL

-150 RTKLPDFLGFFN
+150 RTKLPDYLGFFN

-171 AITGL
+171 AVTGL
-176 IVGVGMAFIYP
+176 VVGVLMAFLYP

-199 VADNT
+199 VAENS
-204 VIGGGIYGAANRL
+204 VIGGGVYGMANRL

-229 TVWFLVGDYTDA
+229 TVWFLVGDYQNA
-241 SGQLVRGDL
+241 SGELVRGDL

-256 DPTAGTFMTGFFP
+256 DPSAGIFMTGFFP

-285 ARPSQKKLVGG
+285 ARPSQKKVVGG

-301 GLTAFVTGITEPLE
+301 ALTAFLTGITEPLE
-315 FSFMF
+315 FAFMF
-320 VAWPLYVVHAILT
+320 VAWPLYLIHAFLT
-333 GTSHALVN
+333 GTSMALVN

-346 DGFTFSAGAIDYL
+346 DGFTFSAGFFDYV
-359 LNFGKATD
+359 LNFGKATN
-367 AWLLIPIGLGY
+367 AWMLIPIGLGY

-400 EAETDVEAGAPDV
+400 EDDADTDTDTDTEKAGQ
-413 AAVEAEA
+413 
-420 ALTATGDTRTD
+420 
-431 APLVSEVESKLDKKL
+431 
-446 EGE
+446 

>member
-1 MTAVTDSPK
+1 MTVVDSPK
-10 QESKVFAGLQR
+10 KESAVFAGLQR

-50 FTALESTASVISAA
+50 FDSMHTAASVISAA

-83 WAKKSDGSTAL
+83 WAKKADGSTAL

-102 IDGVFNAMSPIVLEG
+102 INGVFEAMSPVVLEG
-117 KTDPKGAQALIN
+117 KTDPNGDQALIN
-129 YGVLGGIVMGL
+129 YGVLAGIVMGL

-150 RTKLPDFLGFFN
+150 RTKLPDYLGFFN

-171 AITGL
+171 AVTGL
-176 IVGVGMAFIYP
+176 VVGVLMAFLYP

-199 VADNT
+199 VAENS
-204 VIGGGIYGAANRL
+204 VIGGGVYGMANRL

-229 TVWFLVGDYTDA
+229 TVWFLVGDYQNA
-241 SGQLVRGDL
+241 SGELVRGDL

-256 DPTAGTFMTGFFP
+256 DPSAGIFMTGFFP

-285 ARPSQKKLVGG
+285 ARPSQKKVVGG

-301 GLTAFVTGITEPLE
+301 ALTAFLTGITEPLE
-315 FSFMF
+315 FAFMF
-320 VAWPLYVVHAILT
+320 VAWPLYLIHAFLT
-333 GTSHALVN
+333 GTSMALVN

-346 DGFTFSAGAIDYL
+346 DGFTFSAGFFDYV
-359 LNFGKATD
+359 LNFGKATN
-367 AWLLIPIGLGY
+367 AWMLIPIGLGY

-400 EAETDVEAGAPDV
+400 EDDADTNTDTDTEKAGQ
-413 AAVEAEA
+413 
-420 ALTATGDTRTD
+420 
-431 APLVSEVESKLDKKL
+431 
-446 EGE
+446 

>member
-1 MTAVTDSPK
+1 M
-10 QESKVFAGLQR
+10 FAGLQR

-50 FTALESTASVISAA
+50 FDSMHTAASVISAA

-83 WAKKSDGSTAL
+83 WAKKADGSTAL

-102 IDGVFNAMSPIVLEG
+102 VNGVFEAMSPVVLEG
-117 KTDPKGAQALIN
+117 KTDPNGDQALIN
-129 YGVLGGIVMGL
+129 YGVLAGIVMGL

-150 RTKLPDFLGFFN
+150 RTKLPDYLGFFN

-171 AITGL
+171 AVTGL
-176 IVGVGMAFIYP
+176 VVGVLMAFLYP

-199 VADNT
+199 VAENS
-204 VIGGGIYGAANRL
+204 VIGGGVYGMANRL

-229 TVWFLVGDYTDA
+229 TVWFLVGDYQNA
-241 SGQLVRGDL
+241 SGELVRGDL

-256 DPTAGTFMTGFFP
+256 DPSAGIFMTGFFP

-285 ARPSQKKLVGG
+285 ARPSQKKVVGG

-301 GLTAFVTGITEPLE
+301 ALTAFLTGITEPLE
-315 FSFMF
+315 FAFMF
-320 VAWPLYVVHAILT
+320 VAWPLYLIHAFLT
-333 GTSHALVN
+333 GTSMALVN

-346 DGFTFSAGAIDYL
+346 DGFTFSAGFFDYV
-359 LNFGKATD
+359 LNFGKATN
-367 AWLLIPIGLGY
+367 AWMLIPIGLGY

-400 EAETDVEAGAPDV
+400 EDDADTSTDTDTEKAGQ
-413 AAVEAEA
+413 
-420 ALTATGDTRTD
+420 
-431 APLVSEVESKLDKKL
+431 
-446 EGE
+446 